1 MNDHQG
7 VSLRYCEVMSQH
19 NPENSQSNASM
30 SEIQSSY
37 YRYHSRKVLFLLPVS
52 FGILFLVGIAA
63 SFGSYELDLVSVY
76 TTIFAGIFP
85 GMGIPESVA
94 NTIIWDIR
102 LPRISMAIVCGA
114 SLGVAGAI
122 LQGVLRNPL
131 AEPFT
136 LGISSAAA
144 MGASLAIIGGLK
156 LFGAYSVVLN
166 AFISAFLAT
175 MVIYSIAKSK
185 GMTPEAIILAGIA
198 IMFLLD
204 AVTSF
209 MQYLGT
215 AEQVQAVVF
224 WMMGSVSVAN
234 WETVFIVF
242 CIAVIAIPYLI
253 YKASDLT
260 IIGAGDETAHSLGI
274 NVEHVRMRT
283 LIFAAL
289 LTASVT
295 AFCGIIG
302 FVGLV
307 SPHITRMAIGGDN
320 RYVIPGSAL
329 VGGILLLG
337 ADTVARTILAPMILP
352 VGIMTALVGVP
363 FFMFLFMRKRKE
375 LW

>member
-1 MNDHQG
+1 MNPGD
-7 VSLRYCEVMSQH
+7 SKDIIKSQFLH
-19 NPENSQSNASM
+19 
-30 SEIQSSY
+30 
-37 YRYHSRKVLFLLPVS
+37 HHGRKALFLI
-52 FGILFLVGIAA
+52 GITVGIIILVGIA
-63 SFGSYELDLVSVY
+63 SSLGSYDLTLQEVY
-76 TTIFAGIFP
+76 LTILSGIFP
-85 GMGIPESVA
+85 SLGLEESVA
-94 NTIIWDIR
+94 YTIIWQIR
-102 LPRISMAIVCGA
+102 LPRIAMAIVAGA

-122 LQGVLRNPL
+122 MQGVLRNPL

-144 MGASLAIIGGLK
+144 MGASLAIIAGFK
-156 LFGAYSVVLN
+156 LFGPYSVVLN
-166 AFISAFLAT
+166 AFICALIAT
-175 MVIYSIAKSK
+175 MVIYTIAKSK

-209 MQYLGT
+209 TQYLGT
-215 AEQVQAVVF
+215 AEQIQAVVF
-224 WMMGSVSVAN
+224 WMMGSVSVAS

-242 CIAVIAIPYLI
+242 LIAALSIPYLI
-253 YKASDLT
+253 IKASDIT

-274 NVEHVRMRT
+274 NVEQIRMRT
-283 LIFAAL
+283 LVFAAL
-289 LTASVT
+289 LAASVT

-307 SPHITRMAIGGDN
+307 SPHITRMVIGGDN

-337 ADTVARTILAPMILP
+337 ADTVARTVLAPMILP
-352 VGIMTALVGVP
+352 VGIMTAFVGVP
-363 FFMFLFMRKRKE
+363 FFMYLFMRKRKE

>member
-1 MNDHQG
+1 MNKNNQENH
-7 VSLRYCEVMSQH
+7 SNPLRNQR
-19 NPENSQSNASM
+19 
-30 SEIQSSY
+30 IQTEFRHY
-37 YRYHSRKVLFLLPVS
+37 YARKVAFLSSVS
-52 FGILFLVGIAA
+52 IGIILLVGIAA
-63 SFGSYELDLVSVY
+63 SFGSFGLTLTEVY
-76 TTIFAGIFP
+76 SALLNGIFP
-85 GMGIPESVA
+85 GFGITDSVA
-94 NTIIWDIR
+94 STIIWEIR
-102 LPRISMAIVCGA
+102 LPRITMAIVSGA

-144 MGASLAIIGGLK
+144 MGASLAIIGGVK
-156 LFGAYSVVLN
+156 FFGSYSVVLN
-166 AFISAFLAT
+166 AFISAFAAT
-175 MVIYSIAKSK
+175 LVIYSIAKSK

-209 MQYLGT
+209 TQYLGT

-224 WMMGSVSVAN
+224 WMMGSVSVAS
-234 WETVFIVF
+234 WETVSIVF
-242 CIAVIAIPYLI
+242 FIALVSIPYLV

-260 IIGAGDETAHSLGI
+260 IMGAGDETAHSLGV
-274 NVEHVRMRT
+274 NVERVRMRT

-307 SPHITRMAIGGDN
+307 SPHITRMIIGGDN

-329 VGGILLLG
+329 VGGMLLLG

>member
-1 MNDHQG
+1 MTEKKPNIPSGYIDNS
-7 VSLRYCEVMSQH
+7 VIKAFKQH
-19 NPENSQSNASM
+19 HA
-30 SEIQSSY
+30 
-37 YRYHSRKVLFLLPVS
+37 RKVMFMVS
-52 FGILFLVGIAA
+52 ILIFIIILVGVAA
-63 SFGSYELDLVSVY
+63 SFGSYDLSLQEVY
-76 TTIFAGIFP
+76 TTIAAGIFP
-85 GMGIPESVA
+85 WIGLPASVA
-94 NTIIWDIR
+94 STIIWEIR
-102 LPRISMAIVCGA
+102 LPRIAMAIICGA

-144 MGASLAIIGGLK
+144 MGASLAIIGGIK
-156 LFGAYSVVLN
+156 LFGPYSVVLN
-166 AFISAFLAT
+166 AFISSFIAT
-175 MVIYSIAKSK
+175 LVIYSIAKSK

-209 MQYLGT
+209 TQYLGT

-224 WMMGSVSVAN
+224 WMMGSVSVAS
-234 WETVFIVF
+234 WDTVGVVF
-242 CIAVIAIPYLI
+242 LICIISIPYLI
-253 YKASDLT
+253 YKASDIT
-260 IIGAGDETAHSLGI
+260 IMGAGDETAHSLGI

-307 SPHITRMAIGGDN
+307 SPHITRMVIGGDN
-320 RYVIPGSAL
+320 RYVIPGSAI
-329 VGGILLLG
+329 VGGALLLG
-337 ADTVARTILAPMILP
+337 ADTVARTILAPIILP
-352 VGIMTALVGVP
+352 VGIMTAFVGVP
-363 FFMFLFMRKRKE
+363 FFMYLFTRRRKE

>member
-1 MNDHQG
+1 MSSSS
-7 VSLRYCEVMSQH
+7 SLKNESDLKKSVVKAAFYQ
-19 NPENSQSNASM
+19 
-30 SEIQSSY
+30 
-37 YRYHSRKVLFLLPVS
+37 YHAKKIFFMILVTV
-52 FGILFLVGIAA
+52 GILVLVGIAA
-63 SFGSYELDLVSVY
+63 SLGSYDLTISEVYTAILSGILPDIELDDPIIQ
-76 TTIFAGIFP
+76 TILW
-85 GMGIPESVA
+85 E
-94 NTIIWDIR
+94 IR
-102 LPRISMAIVCGA
+102 LPRIAMAIVAGA

-156 LFGAYSVVLN
+156 FFGTYSVVLN
-166 AFISAFLAT
+166 AFISAFVAT
-175 MVIYSIAKSK
+175 IVIYTIAKSK
-185 GMTPEAIILAGIA
+185 GMTPESIILAGIA

-209 MQYLGT
+209 TQYLGT

-224 WMMGSVSVAN
+224 WMMGSVSVAS
-234 WETVFIVF
+234 WETVTVVF
-242 CIAVIAIPYLI
+242 TIALISIPYLI
-253 YKASDLT
+253 YKASDIT
-260 IIGAGDETAHSLGI
+260 IMGAGEETAHSLGI

-302 FVGLV
+302 FIGLV
-307 SPHITRMAIGGDN
+307 SPHVTRMIIGGDN

-352 VGIMTALVGVP
+352 VGIMTAFVGVP
-363 FFMFLFMRKRKE
+363 FFMFLFMRRRKE

>member
-1 MNDHQG
+1 
-7 VSLRYCEVMSQH
+7 MSQI
-19 NPENSQSNASM
+19 NKEN
-30 SEIQSSY
+30 IQTNY
-37 YRYHSRKVLFLLPVS
+37 QNQGIQTAFKHYHARKVLFLSGVS
-52 FGILFLVGIAA
+52 AGIILLVGIAA
-63 SFGSYELDLVSVY
+63 SLGSYNLTLTEVY
-76 TTIFAGIFP
+76 TTILSGIFP
-85 GMGIPESVA
+85 SLGLPESVA
-94 NTIIWDIR
+94 NVIIWEIR
-102 LPRISMAIVCGA
+102 LPRIAMAIVCGA

-144 MGASLAIIGGLK
+144 MGASLAIIGGVK
-156 LFGAYSVVLN
+156 FFGAYSVVLN
-166 AFISAFLAT
+166 AFISAFVAT
-175 MVIYSIAKSK
+175 LVIYSIAKSK

-209 MQYLGT
+209 TQYLGT

-224 WMMGSVSVAN
+224 WMMGSVSVAS

-242 CIAVIAIPYLI
+242 IIAIVSIPYLI

-260 IIGAGDETAHSLGI
+260 IMGAGDETAHSLGI
-274 NVEHVRMRT
+274 NVERVRMRT

-307 SPHITRMAIGGDN
+307 SPHITRMIIGGDN

-375 LW
+375 IW

>member
-1 MNDHQG
+1 
-7 VSLRYCEVMSQH
+7 MSQH
-19 NPENSQSNASM
+19 HPDNHPVHHPHPDVQTA
-30 SEIQSSY
+30 Y
-37 YRYHSRKVLFLLPVS
+37 HHYHSKKLLFLCAVTI
-52 FGILFLVGIAA
+52 GIILLIGIAA
-63 SFGSYELDLVSVY
+63 TFGSYDLTLSDVY
-76 TTIFAGIFP
+76 TAIFAGIIP
-85 GMGIPESVA
+85 GFGIPESVSS
-94 NTIIWDIR
+94 TIIWEIR
-102 LPRISMAIVCGA
+102 LPRIAMAIVSGA

-144 MGASLAIIGGLK
+144 MGASLAIIGGIK
-156 LFGAYSVVLN
+156 FFGSYSVVLN

-175 MVIYSIAKSK
+175 MVIYSIAKAK

-224 WMMGSVSVAN
+224 WMMGSVSVAS

-242 CIAVIAIPYLI
+242 CIAIVSIPYLI

-274 NVEHVRMRT
+274 HVERVRMRT

-307 SPHITRMAIGGDN
+307 SPHITRMVIGGDN

-337 ADTVARTILAPMILP
+337 ADTVARTLLAPIILP

-363 FFMFLFMRKRKE
+363 FFMFLFLQKRKE

>member
-1 MNDHQG
+1 MDQQ
-7 VSLRYCEVMSQH
+7 SQRKK
-19 NPENSQSNASM
+19 PIESPILD
-30 SEIQSSY
+30 IQSAY
-37 YRYHSRKVLFLLPVS
+37 NQYHSRK
-52 FGILFLVGIAA
+52 ILFLIAVTVGILLLAGIAA
-63 SFGSYELDLVSVY
+63 SFGSYDLTLVQAY
-76 TTIFAGIFP
+76 TTIAAGIFP
-85 GMGIPESVA
+85 WMGLPESVA
-94 NTIIWDIR
+94 HTIIWEIR
-102 LPRISMAIVCGA
+102 LPRIAMAIVSGA

-144 MGASLAIIGGLK
+144 MGASLAIIGGVK
-156 LFGAYSVVLN
+156 YFGPYSVVMN
-166 AFISAFLAT
+166 AFFSAFLAT

-224 WMMGSVSVAN
+224 WMMGSVSVAD
-234 WETVFIVF
+234 WETVLIVF
-242 CIAVIAIPYLI
+242 CIAIISIPYLI

-274 NVEHVRMRT
+274 NVETVRMRT

-307 SPHITRMAIGGDN
+307 SPHITRMVIGGDN

-337 ADTVARTILAPMILP
+337 ADTVARTILAPIILP

>member
-1 MNDHQG
+1 
-7 VSLRYCEVMSQH
+7 MSQ
-19 NPENSQSNASM
+19 NNTRKIP
-30 SEIQSSY
+30 SESRNQDIQAAF
-37 YRYHSRKVLFLLPVS
+37 RHYHGRKILFLSSVS
-52 FGILFLVGIAA
+52 AGILLLVGIAA
-63 SFGSYELDLVSVY
+63 SLGSYDLTLGEVY
-76 TTIFAGIFP
+76 ATILGGIFP
-85 GMGIPESVA
+85 TFGLPESVA
-94 NTIIWDIR
+94 STIIWEIR
-102 LPRISMAIVCGA
+102 LPRIAMAIVSGA

-156 LFGAYSVVLN
+156 FFGSYSVVLN
-166 AFISAFLAT
+166 AFLSSFTAT

-209 MQYLGT
+209 TQYLGT

-224 WMMGSVSVAN
+224 WMMGSVSVAS

-242 CIAVIAIPYLI
+242 LISLLSIPYLI
-253 YKASDLT
+253 FKASDIT
-260 IIGAGDETAHSLGI
+260 IMGAGDETAHSLGI
-274 NVEHVRMRT
+274 NVEMVRMRT

-307 SPHITRMAIGGDN
+307 SPHITRMIIGGDN

-375 LW
+375 IW

>member
-1 MNDHQG
+1 
-7 VSLRYCEVMSQH
+7 MSQI
-19 NPENSQSNASM
+19 NKENFHIDYQNQG
-30 SEIQSSY
+30 IQTAFK
-37 YRYHSRKVLFLLPVS
+37 HHHAKKILFLSTVS
-52 FGILFLVGIAA
+52 VGILLLVGIAA
-63 SFGSYELDLVSVY
+63 SLGSYNLTLTEVF
-76 TTIFAGIFP
+76 TTILAGIFP
-85 GMGIPESVA
+85 SLSLPESVA
-94 NTIIWDIR
+94 NVIIWEIR
-102 LPRISMAIVCGA
+102 LPRIAMAIVCGA

-144 MGASLAIIGGLK
+144 MGASLAIIGGVK
-156 LFGAYSVVLN
+156 FFGSYSVVLN
-166 AFISAFLAT
+166 AFISAFVAT
-175 MVIYSIAKSK
+175 LVIYSIAKSK

-209 MQYLGT
+209 TQYLGT

-224 WMMGSVSVAN
+224 WMMGSVSVAS

-242 CIAVIAIPYLI
+242 IIAIISIPYLI

-260 IIGAGDETAHSLGI
+260 IMGAGDETAHSLGI
-274 NVEHVRMRT
+274 NVERVRMRT

-307 SPHITRMAIGGDN
+307 SPHITRMIIGGDN

-375 LW
+375 IW

>member
-1 MNDHQG
+1 MQ
-7 VSLRYCEVMSQH
+7 
-19 NPENSQSNASM
+19 
-30 SEIQSSY
+30 
-37 YRYHSRKVLFLLPVS
+37 YHARKILFLSAVS
-52 FGILFLVGIAA
+52 AGILLLVGIAA
-63 SFGSYELDLVSVY
+63 SLGSYDLTLKEVY
-76 TTIFAGIFP
+76 TTILAGIFP
-85 GMGIPESVA
+85 SLGIPETVA
-94 NTIIWDIR
+94 QTIVWEIR
-102 LPRISMAIVCGA
+102 LPRIAMAIISGA

-144 MGASLAIIGGLK
+144 MGASLAIIGGVK
-156 LFGAYSVVLN
+156 LFGSYSVVLN

-175 MVIYSIAKSK
+175 LVIYTIAKSK
-185 GMTPEAIILAGIA
+185 GMTPESIILAGIA

-209 MQYLGT
+209 TQYLGT

-224 WMMGSVSVAN
+224 WMMGSVSVAS
-234 WETVFIVF
+234 WETVCIVF
-242 CIAVIAIPYLI
+242 IIALISIPYLI

-260 IIGAGDETAHSLGI
+260 IMGAGDETAHSLGI
-274 NVEHVRMRT
+274 NVEGVRMRT

-307 SPHITRMAIGGDN
+307 SPHVTRMMIGGDN

-352 VGIMTALVGVP
+352 VGIMTAFVGVP

>member
-1 MNDHQG
+1 
-7 VSLRYCEVMSQH
+7 MSQL
-19 NPENSQSNASM
+19 ENQLPHKEKEKIGIKTAYG
-30 SEIQSSY
+30 Q
-37 YRYHSRKVLFLLPVS
+37 YHSRKVLFLIS
-52 FGILFLVGIAA
+52 IIAGIIILVGIAA
-63 SFGSYELDLVSVY
+63 SFGSYDLSLTEVY
-76 TTIFAGIFP
+76 TTILAGIFP
-85 GMGIPESVA
+85 SLGLPESVA
-94 NTIIWDIR
+94 STIIWEIR
-102 LPRISMAIVCGA
+102 LPRIAMAIVSGA

-122 LQGVLRNPL
+122 MQGVLRNPL

-156 LFGAYSVVLN
+156 FFGSYSVVIN
-166 AFISAFLAT
+166 AFISAFCAT
-175 MVIYSIAKSK
+175 MIIYTIAKSK

-209 MQYLGT
+209 TQYLGT

-224 WMMGSVSVAN
+224 WMMGSVSVAS
-234 WETVFIVF
+234 WDTVGIVF
-242 CIAVIAIPYLI
+242 VIAAVSIPYLVL
-253 YKASDLT
+253 KASDIT
-260 IIGAGDETAHSLGI
+260 IIGAGDETAHSLGV

-283 LIFAAL
+283 LVFGAL

-307 SPHITRMAIGGDN
+307 SPHITRMIIGGDN

-352 VGIMTALVGVP
+352 VGIMTAFVGVP
-363 FFMFLFMRKRKE
+363 FFMYLFMRKRKE

>member
-1 MNDHQG
+1 
-7 VSLRYCEVMSQH
+7 MSQH
-19 NPENSQSNASM
+19 NSETITHNSS
-30 SEIQSSY
+30 IQGIRESFHH
-37 YRYHSRKVLFLLPVS
+37 YHSRK
-52 FGILFLVGIAA
+52 ILFLFTVCVGILLLIGIAA
-63 SFGSYELDLVSVY
+63 TFGSYDLTLTDVY
-76 TTIFAGIFP
+76 TTILAGIFP
-85 GMGIPESVA
+85 GMGLSESVA
-94 NTIIWDIR
+94 STIIWEIR
-102 LPRISMAIVCGA
+102 LPRIAMAIVSGA

-122 LQGVLRNPL
+122 MQGVLRNPL

-144 MGASLAIIGGLK
+144 MGASLAIIGGFRI
-156 LFGAYSVVLN
+156 FGSYSVVLN
-166 AFISAFLAT
+166 AFLSAFVAT

-209 MQYLGT
+209 TQYLGT

-224 WMMGSVSVAN
+224 WMMGSVSVAS

-242 CIAVIAIPYLI
+242 IIAALSIPYLI
-253 YKASDLT
+253 YRASDIT

-274 NVEHVRMRT
+274 NVERVRMRT
-283 LIFAAL
+283 LVFGAL

-307 SPHITRMAIGGDN
+307 SPHITRMIIGGDN

-337 ADTVARTILAPMILP
+337 ADTIARTVLAPMILP
-352 VGIMTALVGVP
+352 VGIMTAFVGVP
-363 FFMFLFMRKRKE
+363 FFMYLFMKKRKE

>member
-1 MNDHQG
+1 MSTTKGDSTFYASKRQIHPD
-7 VSLRYCEVMSQH
+7 YEVVRAYKQ
-19 NPENSQSNASM
+19 
-30 SEIQSSY
+30 
-37 YRYHSRKVLFLLPVS
+37 YHAKKVLFLFGVI
-52 FGILFLVGIAA
+52 FGIVLLVGYAA
-63 SFGSYELDLVSVY
+63 SCGSYDLSLQDVY
-76 TTIFAGIFP
+76 RTIFAGIVSSFH
-85 GMGIPESVA
+85 PEDTVSH
-94 NTIIWDIR
+94 TIVWEIR
-102 LPRISMAIVCGA
+102 LPRIAMAIIAGA

-156 LFGAYSVVLN
+156 YFGAYSVVLN
-166 AFISAFLAT
+166 AFVSAFIAT
-175 MVIYSIAKSK
+175 LFIYGIAKSK
-185 GMTPEAIILAGIA
+185 GMTPESIILAGIA

-224 WMMGSVSVAN
+224 WMMGSVSVAS
-234 WETVFIVF
+234 WETVGIVLFIV
-242 CIAVIAIPYLI
+242 IISIPYLV
-253 YKASDLT
+253 YKASDIT
-260 IIGAGDETAHSLGI
+260 IMGAGDETAHSLGI
-274 NVEHVRMRT
+274 NVERVRMRT
-283 LIFAAL
+283 LVFAAL

-307 SPHITRMAIGGDN
+307 SPHITRMVIGGDN
-320 RYVIPGSAL
+320 RFVIPGSAL
-329 VGGILLLG
+329 IGSILLLG
-337 ADTVARTILAPMILP
+337 ADTVSRTILTPMILP
-352 VGIMTALVGVP
+352 VGIMTAFVGVP
-363 FFMFLFMRKRKE
+363 FFMFLFMRKRDE

>member
-1 MNDHQG
+1 V
-7 VSLRYCEVMSQH
+7 VS
-19 NPENSQSNASM
+19 
-30 SEIQSSY
+30 
-37 YRYHSRKVLFLLPVS
+37 
-52 FGILFLVGIAA
+52 
-63 SFGSYELDLVSVY
+63 
-76 TTIFAGIFP
+76 
-85 GMGIPESVA
+85 
-94 NTIIWDIR
+94 TIIWEIR
-102 LPRISMAIVCGA
+102 LPRIAMAVVCGA

-122 LQGVLRNPL
+122 MQGVLRNPL

-144 MGASLAIIGGLK
+144 MGASLAIIGGVK
-156 LFGAYSVVLN
+156 FFGSYSVVLN
-166 AFISAFLAT
+166 AFISAFVAT
-175 MVIYSIAKSK
+175 MVIYTIAKSK

-209 MQYLGT
+209 TQYLGT

-224 WMMGSVSVAN
+224 WMMGSVSVAS
-234 WETVFIVF
+234 WETIFIVF
-242 CIAVIAIPYLI
+242 TIAVISIPYLI
-253 YKASDLT
+253 LKASEIT

-274 NVEHVRMRT
+274 NVERVRMRT
-283 LIFAAL
+283 LVFGAL

-302 FVGLV
+302 FIGLV
-307 SPHITRMAIGGDN
+307 SPHITRMIIGGDN

-352 VGIMTALVGVP
+352 VGIMTAFVGVP

>member
-1 MNDHQG
+1 
-7 VSLRYCEVMSQH
+7 MSQNDNKTTVETEKH
-19 NPENSQSNASM
+19 GVQEA
-30 SEIQSSY
+30 
-37 YRYHSRKVLFLLPVS
+37 YRHYHSKKILFLLGVTA
-52 FGILFLVGIAA
+52 GIILLVGIAA
-63 SFGSYELDLVSVY
+63 SFGSYHLTLTEVY
-76 TTIFAGIFP
+76 STILAGLFPSFAV
-85 GMGIPESVA
+85 ENSVA
-94 NTIIWDIR
+94 ATIVWEIR
-102 LPRISMAIVCGA
+102 LPRIAMAIVSGA

-122 LQGVLRNPL
+122 MQGVLRNPL

-144 MGASLAIIGGLK
+144 MGASLALIAGVRI
-156 LFGAYSVVLN
+156 FGSYSVVIN
-166 AFISAFLAT
+166 AFISSFTAA

-185 GMTPEAIILAGIA
+185 GMTPESIILAGIA

-209 MQYLGT
+209 TQYLGT

-224 WMMGSVSVAN
+224 WMMGSVSVAS
-234 WETVFIVF
+234 WDTVFIVF
-242 CIAVIAIPYLI
+242 SIAILAIPYLI
-253 YKASDLT
+253 YKASDIT
-260 IIGAGDETAHSLGI
+260 IIGAGDDTAHSLGI
-274 NVEHVRMRT
+274 NVERVRIRT
-283 LIFAAL
+283 LIFGAL
-289 LTASVT
+289 LTAAVT

-307 SPHITRMAIGGDN
+307 APHITRMVIGGDN

-352 VGIMTALVGVP
+352 VGIMTAFVGVP

>member
-1 MNDHQG
+1 MIHNNNECVPPD
-7 VSLRYCEVMSQH
+7 LRNQDVQTAFRH
-19 NPENSQSNASM
+19 
-30 SEIQSSY
+30 
-37 YRYHSRKVLFLLPVS
+37 YHARKILFLSSVS
-52 FGILFLVGIAA
+52 AGILLLVGIAA
-63 SFGSYELDLVSVY
+63 SLGSYDLTLTEVY
-76 TTIFAGIFP
+76 TTILSGIFP
-85 GMGIPESVA
+85 SLSLPETVA
-94 NTIIWDIR
+94 STIIWEIR
-102 LPRISMAIVCGA
+102 LPRIAMAIVSGA

-144 MGASLAIIGGLK
+144 MGASLAIIGGIK
-156 LFGAYSVVLN
+156 IFGAYSVVLN

-175 MVIYSIAKSK
+175 MIIYSIAKSK

-209 MQYLGT
+209 TQYLGT

-224 WMMGSVSVAN
+224 WMMGSVSVAS

-242 CIAVIAIPYLI
+242 FIAIISIPYLI

-260 IIGAGDETAHSLGI
+260 IMGAGDETAHSLGI
-274 NVEHVRMRT
+274 NVERVRMRT

-307 SPHITRMAIGGDN
+307 SPHITRMVIGGDN

-363 FFMFLFMRKRKE
+363 FFMFLFIRKRKE
-375 LW
+375 IW

>member
-1 MNDHQG
+1 MSLHTNTGNPSDHHQ
-7 VSLRYCEVMSQH
+7 QT
-19 NPENSQSNASM
+19 
-30 SEIQSSY
+30 IQTA
-37 YRYHSRKVLFLLPVS
+37 YRHYHSKKILFLASVS
-52 FGILFLVGIAA
+52 AGILLLVGIAA
-63 SFGSYELDLVSVY
+63 SFGSYDLTLSEVY
-76 TTIFAGIFP
+76 MTILAGIFP
-85 GMGIPESVA
+85 GLNLPESVVS
-94 NTIIWDIR
+94 TIIWEIR
-102 LPRISMAIVCGA
+102 LPRIAMAVVCGA

-122 LQGVLRNPL
+122 MQGVLRNPL

-144 MGASLAIIGGLK
+144 MGASLAIIGGVK
-156 LFGAYSVVLN
+156 FFGSYSVVLN
-166 AFISAFLAT
+166 AFISAFVAT
-175 MVIYSIAKSK
+175 MVIYTIAKSK

-209 MQYLGT
+209 TQYLGT

-224 WMMGSVSVAN
+224 WMMGSVSVAS
-234 WETVFIVF
+234 WETIFIVF
-242 CIAVIAIPYLI
+242 TIAVISIPYLI
-253 YKASDLT
+253 LKASEIT

-274 NVEHVRMRT
+274 NVERVRMRT
-283 LIFAAL
+283 LVFGAL

-302 FVGLV
+302 FIGLV
-307 SPHITRMAIGGDN
+307 SPHITRMIIGGDN

-352 VGIMTALVGVP
+352 VGIMTAFVGVP